1 MPMRSRRIVLVN
13 KCQCAQCKDV
23 IESNHRH
30 DFVQCMCGSIYIE
43 QNHRHDFV
51 QCMCGSIFTDGGT
64 DYLRRGGC
72 IENIIDMS
80 DTYDEDYWSE
90 Y

>member
-1 MPMRSRRIVLVN
+1 MPMRARRVVLVN

-23 IESNHRH
+23 IESK
-30 DFVQCMCGSIYIE
+30 Y
-43 QNHRHDFV
+43 RHDFV

-90 Y
+90 H